1 MSTTGESRNPA
12 GLRFV
17 LFLVLTA
24 WLSNSEP
31 EPEPESDSEEQQN
44 SCVWDEPGAQAQDES
59 VAEARTPVSPDDVPC
74 VPLVRPMVDVPAVS
88 RPGPQGN
95 SKRRRISPVS
105 LYSAVPAKSTTSIPA
120 MVIPHVAPRQSA
132 TSARPTVFDS

>member
-12 GLRFV
+12 GLRFI

-59 VAEARTPVSPDDVPC
+59 EAEAGMPASPDDVPR
-74 VPLVRPMVDVPAVS
+74 VPLVRPMADVPAVS

-95 SKRRRISPVS
+95 SKRRRISPD
-105 LYSAVPAKSTTSIPA
+105 SAVPAKSTTTSIPA